1 MSHKSIEIR
10 YNCAMDRND
19 HMQTT
24 SEPSASERIFTA
36 ARAKRLGVPRNALV
50 KACSAGR
57 LLRVMHDAY
66 RMAGVPSAETDE
78 LEAIW
83 KLTVPSL
90 FTHERVQPSAWDG
103 IAAGGTTA
111 ASIHGI
117 GDFYLSP
124 YVLIVPSEC
133 ASASQA

>member
-1 MSHKSIEIR
+1 
-10 YNCAMDRND
+10 MDRND